1 MRRSTAFGCVL
12 ALALLGLASDALAM
26 VQLDRGIAGARLG
39 SSRAEV
45 RAALGTPTKTA
56 AGRNDFGPWLRY
68 TYAGGVR
75 VFFQGR
81 SEVTSV
87 ETTGLGD
94 RTAKGVG
101 VGSSEADVIAGVP
114 RVKCE
119 TFEAVRMCHTRDLLP
134 GQRVTDFRIE
144 SGKVARVTVAIV
156 ID

>member
-1 MRRSTAFGCVL
+1 MIAVSFVVCTG
-12 ALALLGLASDALAM
+12 DAMAM
-26 VQLDRGIAGARLG
+26 IQIDRGIAGARLG

-45 RAALGTPTKTA
+45 RAALGTPAKTA
-56 AGRNDFGPWLRY
+56 TGTNDFGPWVRY

-94 RTAKGVG
+94 RTARGVG
-101 VGSSEADVIAGVP
+101 VGSSETAVTSRVP
-114 RVKCE
+114 GVKCE
-119 TFEAVRMCHTRDLLP
+119 TFETIRSCHTSDLLP
-134 GQRVTDFRIE
+134 GRRVTDFRIVN
-144 SGKVARVTVAIV
+144 GKVDRVSVGIV